1 MDDSRFIQGAQNSE
15 RAMTR
20 LGDAA
25 TTSAATVQQATNRQ
39 AASYTQLARDVERNE
54 QAMIT
59 ARNRAGTAREAA
71 ATAERRYQQIQQDSS
86 STAEQVATAERQAEQ
101 ARSNA
106 IRSIDR
112 AQAAIDTYTV
122 SQRQATTAAER
133 MAQSTQQADQ
143 EVRQLGNNSDEAA
156 RSVSRIGDAAG
167 SAVSGMARVGGA
179 ISSSAGHN
187 TAGSFLAGF
196 SDRLGDLAGKT
207 GPIAGSLLGVAVL
220 GLAAGAALAAAIQ
233 DGMQQEMDQ
242 DLFQAQTG
250 VTEGQAR
257 KFGLAAGESYADAF
271 GESVEGNLSTAKAAL
286 ASGLLDPAATQ
297 RDAEKMINSLDG
309 VATIIGDEIPA
320 VAKAAGQAIK
330 TGFAVDAQDAFDLIV
345 KGSQMGLNVSEDWL
359 DTINEYG
366 TQFRKLGLSG
376 ADGIGLMS
384 QALKAGARDTDLAA
398 DALKEFSIRAIDGS
412 KSSAEG
418 YAAIGE
424 NAEEMTAKIAKGG
437 EDAREGLGIVL
448 QGLRN
453 IEDPA
458 ERATAAVALFGTQSE
473 DLGEALYAMDL
484 STATAA
490 LNDYEGAAWR
500 AINVM
505 GDNAGTSVQG
515 AMNSISV
522 AADGLKAALAQAFG
536 PYIKDFADGISNN
549 RAGVIQFFIDVGN
562 AGFEMAKSIAGWA
575 ADALRSLGSIGEGAA
590 SMAAGVLRAIAPMA
604 GAMDFFNNP
613 LGLPGIESNEDKF
626 NDMADAAESAGGKV
640 KETMGGIAQ
649 SIDDNVIPGLD
660 KAQERFNQVA
670 GDMKLSAA
678 FNDES
683 AKVNKAIA
691 DIGVG
696 ADGASIKIEN
706 WTGSIDRNNQAQ
718 VQMENGLKGMSDQFV
733 NQIKT
738 GMEAGN
744 TVEALT
750 GQYNENRDALI
761 GQLMATGMSNQAAV
775 DYLNVLGLT
784 PEFVDTKIL
793 QSGMPEAKYELDVLK
808 GKIEA
813 TPDSKII
820 TTEALTDE
828 SMAHLESLGIKTREL
843 PDGEVEVYAETKEAT
858 RALEDWLMRNGHR
871 EVVVQMQLQR
881 IADVNST
888 APAWSAQ
895 RAQDYFGVT
904 QADGAVRE
912 FANGGIDKLPDQAVI
927 QKGQGKGLVNWAEAE
942 TGWEAY
948 IPGAESKRG
957 RSLAILRD
965 VARRFGFGLIKAEA
979 LKVFKGDPASLT
991 AESDPTGWRA
1001 LLGGDYSNRLR
1012 QFGIEEDNPLFS
1024 SALGVRNAIADGNYD
1039 GSLSK
1044 FGVEEDNPLIQALLD
1059 ANRGLGLMKMADGG
1073 VVESLEGI
1081 AARKFPA
1088 LLQNGHAFSSY
1099 RSDGS
1104 TSYHNSGQAADF
1116 SNGSGNTDEQL
1127 AMANYMADH
1136 YQKQLAEL
1144 IYIDPRFGRCIKD
1157 GEFVPDS
1164 FYAGAGDHTNHVHV
1178 AAKQPLGEPAGIA
1191 QAAEG
1196 PAAPDTRTEREKIA
1210 DQVIAEGK
1218 RRGISDKGIKA
1229 AVMTALAETDLQN
1242 LDHGMDGDNAGIM
1255 QQRDNGGWGTLE
1267 DRKDPTRAA
1276 GMFYDKLD
1284 DFDYNSMSEAEAA
1297 QKVQQSGTADGSNYA
1312 VKAAEADEII
1322 AASNARGNGQMTM
1335 GTTDS
1340 GVALATDGQRVFVTN
1355 WPGTSSSS
1363 YSAPESAPSSAPAG
1377 GTSNAAGKDPN
1388 LIWSG
1393 GFKVFENGGMN
1404 LPDQAGLYSDG
1415 ADLIRFAEK
1424 GTGGESYIPHAPS
1437 KRNRSVA
1444 ITRETARRFGYE
1456 LVPMADG
1463 GLSGFGGYVGEKPG
1477 LKVPTTANGRRAAAY
1492 NAAAFGVGAAFALAS
1507 GFDADGKFT
1516 GQFDTG
1522 ANSSS
1527 QLEKGFENATKEIQP
1542 VLEQILLA
1550 IKNREPIR
1558 AEVNVDRDSGMA
1570 NINILK
1576 GGI

>member
-1 MDDSRFIQGAQNSE
+1 MSLDVGELVARLTLDDSRFIQGTQRSEQQSRQSTQRISNGFQDITRAAARAGEAAQAVEINRQLDRQAQQAAQRIQELE
-15 RAMTR
+15 RNAQRADQSVDDIVMNDR
-20 LGDAA
+20 LLNEARDAA
-25 TTSAATVQQATNRQ
+25 RGIDEIRAGARQ
-39 AASYTQLARDVERNE
+39 AAGALNDIELGNRLRQDL
-54 QAMIT
+54 QA
-59 ARNRAGTAREAA
+59 AQGDLDDL
-71 ATAERRYQQIQQDSS
+71 Y
-86 STAEQVATAERQAEQ
+86 RQA
-101 ARSNA
+101 
-106 IRSIDR
+106 
-112 AQAAIDTYTV
+112 
-122 SQRQATTAAER
+122 
-133 MAQSTQQADQ
+133 
-143 EVRQLGNNSDEAA
+143 
-156 RSVSRIGDAAG
+156 GD
-167 SAVSGMARVGGA
+167 GGA
-179 ISSSAGHN
+179 GAGDQAGGNFLSGFTDTIGNLASS
-187 TAGSFLAGF
+187 
-196 SDRLGDLAGKT
+196 T
-207 GPIAGSLLGVAVL
+207 GPIAGSLLGVAVI
-220 GLAAGAALAAAIQ
+220 GLTAGAALAAAIQ
-233 DGMQQEMDQ
+233 EGMQQEQNQ

-250 VTEGQAR
+250 VTEAQAR

-418 YAAIGE
+418 YAAIGQ
-424 NAEEMTAKIAKGG
+424 NAEEMTSKIAKGG

-448 QGLRN
+448 EGLRN

-505 GDNAGTSVQG
+505 GGNASTSVEG
-515 AMNSISV
+515 AMRSIEL
-522 AADGLKAALAQAFG
+522 AGDGMKAALAQAFG
-536 PYIKDFADGISNN
+536 PYIKEFADTVSNN

-562 AGFEMAKSIAGWA
+562 GAFEGGKAVLGFVADGMRGLAEFAGAGADMSVSILRSIADMVGGLDKA
-575 ADALRSLGSIGEGAA
+575 GKLISLVIPGFD
-590 SMAAGVLRAIAPMA
+590 AGV
-604 GAMDFFNNP
+604 G
-613 LGLPGIESNEDKF
+613 GLSDKL
-626 NDMADAAESAGGKV
+626 NGMADAAEKTGD
-640 KETMGGIAQ
+640 GIKNGLNQGA
-649 SIDDNVIPGLD
+649 DFVDNTLVPSLD
-660 KAQERFNQVA
+660 KAQERFNEFA

-678 FNDES
+678 FNDQS

-706 WTGSIDRNNQAQ
+706 WTGAIDRNNQAQ
-718 VQMENGLKGMSDQFV
+718 VQMENGLKGMSDQFI
-733 NQIKT
+733 NQIRT
-738 GMEAGN
+738 GLEAGN

-750 GQYNENRDALI
+750 GQYHENRDALI
-761 GQLMATGMSNQAAV
+761 QQLRATGMSNQAAIE
-775 DYLNVLGLT
+775 YLDVLGLT
-784 PEFVDTKIL
+784 PNFVATEIR
-793 QSGMPEAKYELDVLK
+793 QPGMPEAKYELDVLK
-808 GKIEA
+808 DKVIDV
-813 TPDSKII
+813 PDSKTIK
-820 TTEALTDE
+820 TSALTQD
-828 SMAHLESLGIKTREL
+828 AIDSLKLLGLKVETL
-843 PDGEVEVYAETKEAT
+843 PDGTVNVTAETADAEA
-858 RALEDWLMRNGHR
+858 RMQEWLNR
-871 EVVVQMQLQR
+871 QR
-881 IADVNST
+881 ILRI
-888 APAWSAQ
+888 SAVVTE
-895 RAQDYFGVT
+895 RRVAAGVDPQFIGPT
-904 QADGAVRE
+904 LAEAQADGSVRTR
-912 FANGGIDKLPDQAVI
+912 ADGMIDTAHI
-927 QKGQGKGLVNWAEAE
+927 QQGSGQGIYTKSPLGPVQYAEGE
-942 TGWEAY
+942 TQWEAY
-948 IPGAESKRG
+948 IPGAPSKRK
-957 RSLAILRD
+957 RSEAILQD
-965 VARRFGFGLIKAEA
+965 VARRFGFGL
-979 LKVFKGDPASLT
+979 
-991 AESDPTGWRA
+991 
-1001 LLGGDYSNRLR
+1001 
-1012 QFGIEEDNPLFS
+1012 
-1024 SALGVRNAIADGNYD
+1024 VRPDAI
-1039 GSLSK
+1039 
-1044 FGVEEDNPLIQALLD
+1044 
-1059 ANRGLGLMKMADGG
+1059 KMADGG
-1073 VVESLEGI
+1073 VVESFTGI
-1081 AARKFPA
+1081 AS
-1088 LLQNGHAFSSY
+1088 QHAPGLTLTSSY
-1099 RSDGS
+1099 RD
-1104 TSYHNSGQAADF
+1104 TNDYHGQGKAVDY

-1127 AMANYMADH
+1127 AWANYLADN
-1136 YQKQLAEL
+1136 YQSQLAEL
-1144 IYIDPRFGRCIKD
+1144 IYSDPRFTRNIKD
-1157 GEFVPDS
+1157 GKIVDPS
-1164 FYAGAGDHTNHVHV
+1164 FYGAATMQQHENHVH
-1178 AAKQPLGEPAGIA
+1178 AASKEPLGAPSGAGKD
-1191 QAAEG
+1191 AA

-1229 AVMTALAETDLQN
+1229 AVMAALAETDLQN
-1242 LDHGMDGDNAGIM
+1242 LDYGMDGDNAGIM

-1284 DFDYNSMSEAEAA
+1284 DFDYNSMSEADAA

-1322 AASNARGNGQMTM
+1322 AASNARGNGQMAVA
-1335 GTTDS
+1335 TTDS
-1340 GVALATDGQRVFVTN
+1340 GAALATDGQRVFVTN
-1355 WPGTSSSS
+1355 WPGTSSS
-1363 YSAPESAPSSAPAG
+1363 YSAPESAPSSAPTG
-1377 GTSNAAGKDPN
+1377 GTSDAAGKDPN

-1463 GLSGFGGYVGEKPG
+1463 GLTGFGGYVGEKPG

-1522 ANSSS
+1522 SNSSS

-1542 VLEQILLA
+1542 VLEAILLA

>member
-1 MDDSRFIQGAQNSE
+1 MALDVGELVARLTLDDSRFIQGTQRSEQQSRQSTQRISNGFQDITRAAARAGEAAQAVEINRQLDRQAQQAAQRIQELE
-15 RAMTR
+15 RNAQRADQSVDDIDMNDR
-20 LGDAA
+20 LLNEARDAA
-25 TTSAATVQQATNRQ
+25 RGIDEIRAGARQ
-39 AASYTQLARDVERNE
+39 AAGALNDIELGNRLREDL
-54 QAMIT
+54 QA
-59 ARNRAGTAREAA
+59 AQGDLDDL
-71 ATAERRYQQIQQDSS
+71 Y
-86 STAEQVATAERQAEQ
+86 RQA
-101 ARSNA
+101 
-106 IRSIDR
+106 
-112 AQAAIDTYTV
+112 
-122 SQRQATTAAER
+122 
-133 MAQSTQQADQ
+133 
-143 EVRQLGNNSDEAA
+143 
-156 RSVSRIGDAAG
+156 GD
-167 SAVSGMARVGGA
+167 GGA
-179 ISSSAGHN
+179 GAGDQAGGNFLSGFTDTIGNLASS
-187 TAGSFLAGF
+187 
-196 SDRLGDLAGKT
+196 T
-207 GPIAGSLLGVAVL
+207 GPIAGSLLGVAVI
-220 GLAAGAALAAAIQ
+220 GLTAGAALAAAIQ
-233 DGMQQEMDQ
+233 QGMQQEQNQ

-250 VTEGQAR
+250 VTEAQAR

-309 VATIIGDEIPA
+309 VATIMGEDIPN
-320 VAKAAGQAIK
+320 VARAAGQAIK

-384 QALKAGARDTDLAA
+384 QALKAGARDTDIAA

-418 YAAIGE
+418 YAAIGQ

-448 QGLRN
+448 EGLRN

-522 AADGLKAALAQAFG
+522 ASDGMKAALAQAFG
-536 PYIKDFADGISNN
+536 PYIKDFADNISNN

-562 AGFEMAKSIAGWA
+562 GAFEGAKAVLGFVADGMRGLAEFAGAGADMSVSI
-575 ADALRSLGSIGEGAA
+575 LRSLADMVGGLDTLSTVISLVIPGFD
-590 SMAAGVLRAIAPMA
+590 AGV
-604 GAMDFFNNP
+604 G
-613 LGLPGIESNEDKF
+613 GLSDKL
-626 NDMADAAESAGGKV
+626 NGMADAAEKTG
-640 KETMGGIAQ
+640 EGIKNGLNQGADFVDNTLVPAVDQAQ
-649 SIDDNVIPGLD
+649 N
-660 KAQERFNQVA
+660 RFNEFA

-696 ADGASIKIEN
+696 ADGAAIKIEN
-706 WTGSIDRNNQAQ
+706 WTGSIDRNNEAQ
-718 VQMENGLKGMSDQFV
+718 VKMDDGLRGMSEKLQT
-733 NQIKT
+733 QIKT

-750 GQYNENRDALI
+750 GQYNENYDALL
-761 GQLMATGMSNQAAV
+761 GQVMATGLSNEAAV
-775 DYLNVLGLT
+775 AYLATLGLT
-784 PEFVDTKIL
+784 PKFVDTTIR
-793 QSGMPEAKYELDVLK
+793 QPGMPEAKYELDVLK
-808 GKIEA
+808 DKVIGV
-813 TPDSKII
+813 PDSK
-820 TTEALTDE
+820 TVHTQALTQD
-828 SMAHLESLGIKTREL
+828 AQDNLKALGFTVENL
-843 PDGEVEVYAETKEAT
+843 PDGTVKV
-858 RALEDWLMRNGHR
+858 
-871 EVVVQMQLQR
+871 
-881 IADVNST
+881 T
-888 APAWSAQ
+888 APTDETEAALRAWINQPRNLVVLVDTQRTAQAQ
-895 RAQDYFGVT
+895 RDFNASGQQGPVGPVLR
-904 QADGAVRE
+904 QADGSVRTR
-912 FANGGIDKLPDQAVI
+912 ADGMIDTAHI
-927 QKGQGKGLVNWAEAE
+927 QQGSGQGIYTKSPLGPVQYAEGE
-942 TGWEAY
+942 TQWEAY
-948 IPGAESKRG
+948 IPGAPSKRK
-957 RSLAILRD
+957 RSEAILQD
-965 VARRFGFGLIKAEA
+965 VARRFGFGL
-979 LKVFKGDPASLT
+979 
-991 AESDPTGWRA
+991 
-1001 LLGGDYSNRLR
+1001 
-1012 QFGIEEDNPLFS
+1012 
-1024 SALGVRNAIADGNYD
+1024 VRPDAI
-1039 GSLSK
+1039 
-1044 FGVEEDNPLIQALLD
+1044 
-1059 ANRGLGLMKMADGG
+1059 KMADGG
-1073 VVESLEGI
+1073 VVESFTGI
-1081 AARKFPA
+1081 ASQHAPG
-1088 LLQNGHAFSSY
+1088 LQLTSSY
-1099 RSDGS
+1099 RD
-1104 TSYHNSGQAADF
+1104 TNDYHGQGKAVDY

-1127 AMANYMADH
+1127 AWANYLADN
-1136 YQKQLAEL
+1136 YQSQLAEL
-1144 IYIDPRFGRCIKD
+1144 IYSDPRFTRNIKD
-1157 GEFVPDS
+1157 GKIVDPS
-1164 FYAGAGDHTNHVHV
+1164 FYGAATMAQHENHVH
-1178 AAKQPLGEPAGIA
+1178 AASKEPLGAPSGAGKD
-1191 QAAEG
+1191 AA

-1242 LDHGMDGDNAGIM
+1242 LDYGMDGDNAGIM

-1322 AASNARGNGQMTM
+1322 AASNARGNGSQMTV

-1340 GVALATDGQRVFVTN
+1340 GAALATDGQRVFVTN

-1363 YSAPESAPSSAPAG
+1363 YSAPEAAPSSAPAG
-1377 GTSNAAGKDPN
+1377 GTSDAAGKDPN

-1463 GLSGFGGYVGEKPG
+1463 GLTGFGGYVGEKPG

>member
-1 MDDSRFIQGAQNSE
+1 MALDVGELVARLTLDDSRFIQGTQRSEQQSRQSTQRISNGFQDITRAAARAGEAAQAVEINRQLDRQAQQAAQRIQELE
-15 RAMTR
+15 RNAQRADQSVDDIVMNDR
-20 LGDAA
+20 LLNEARDAA
-25 TTSAATVQQATNRQ
+25 RGIDEIRAGARQ
-39 AASYTQLARDVERNE
+39 AAGALNDIELGNRLREDL
-54 QAMIT
+54 QA
-59 ARNRAGTAREAA
+59 AQGDLDDL
-71 ATAERRYQQIQQDSS
+71 Y
-86 STAEQVATAERQAEQ
+86 RQA
-101 ARSNA
+101 
-106 IRSIDR
+106 
-112 AQAAIDTYTV
+112 
-122 SQRQATTAAER
+122 
-133 MAQSTQQADQ
+133 
-143 EVRQLGNNSDEAA
+143 
-156 RSVSRIGDAAG
+156 GD
-167 SAVSGMARVGGA
+167 GGA
-179 ISSSAGHN
+179 GAGAGDQAGGNFLSGFTDTIGNLASS
-187 TAGSFLAGF
+187 
-196 SDRLGDLAGKT
+196 T
-207 GPIAGSLLGVAVL
+207 GPIAGSLLGVAVI
-220 GLAAGAALAAAIQ
+220 GLTAGAALAAAIQ
-233 DGMQQEMDQ
+233 EGMQQEQNQ

-250 VTEGQAR
+250 VTEAQAR

-271 GESVEGNLSTAKAAL
+271 GESVEGNLATAKAAL

-384 QALKAGARDTDLAA
+384 QALKGGARDTDLAA
-398 DALKEFSIRAIDGS
+398 DALKEFSIRAVDGS
-412 KSSAEG
+412 ESSA
-418 YAAIGE
+418 AAFEALGM
-424 NAEEMTAKIAKGG
+424 NAEEMTAKISLGG
-437 EDAREGLGIVL
+437 DDAREGLASVFREIQKL
-448 QGLRN
+448 EPGL
-453 IEDPA
+453 
-458 ERATAAVALFGTQSE
+458 ERTTALTGLFGTQSE
-473 DLGEALYAMDL
+473 DLGDALLNMNLD
-484 STATAA
+484 TATAA

-522 AADGLKAALAQAFG
+522 ASDGMKAALAQAFG
-536 PYIKDFADGISNN
+536 PYIKDFADNISNN

-562 AGFEMAKSIAGWA
+562 GAFEGAKAVLGFVADGMRGLAEFAGAGADMSVSI
-575 ADALRSLGSIGEGAA
+575 LRSLADMVGGLDTLSTVISLVIPGFD
-590 SMAAGVLRAIAPMA
+590 AGV
-604 GAMDFFNNP
+604 G
-613 LGLPGIESNEDKF
+613 GLSDKL
-626 NDMADAAESAGGKV
+626 NGMADAAEKTG
-640 KETMGGIAQ
+640 EGIKNGLNQGADFVDNTLVPAVDQAQ
-649 SIDDNVIPGLD
+649 N
-660 KAQERFNQVA
+660 RFNEFA

-696 ADGASIKIEN
+696 ADGAAIKIEN
-706 WTGSIDRNNQAQ
+706 WTGSIDRNNEAQ
-718 VQMENGLKGMSDQFV
+718 VKMDDGLRGMADALS
-733 NQIKT
+733 NQIRT

-750 GQYNENRDALI
+750 GQYNENYDALL
-761 GQLMATGMSNQAAV
+761 GQVMATGMSNQAAV
-775 DYLNVLGLT
+775 DYLATLGLT
-784 PEFVDTKIL
+784 PEFVDTTIR
-793 QSGMPEAKYELDVLK
+793 QPGMPEAKYELDVLK

-895 RAQDYFGVT
+895 RAQDYFGAT
-904 QADGAVRE
+904 QADGSVRSR
-912 FANGGIDKLPDQAVI
+912 ADGMIDTAHI
-927 QKGQGKGLVNWAEAE
+927 QQGSGQGIYTKSPLGPVQYAEGE
-942 TGWEAY
+942 TQWEAY
-948 IPGAESKRG
+948 IPGAPSKRK
-957 RSLAILRD
+957 RSEAILQD
-965 VARRFGFGLIKAEA
+965 VARRFGFGL
-979 LKVFKGDPASLT
+979 
-991 AESDPTGWRA
+991 
-1001 LLGGDYSNRLR
+1001 
-1012 QFGIEEDNPLFS
+1012 
-1024 SALGVRNAIADGNYD
+1024 VRPDAI
-1039 GSLSK
+1039 
-1044 FGVEEDNPLIQALLD
+1044 
-1059 ANRGLGLMKMADGG
+1059 KMADGG
-1073 VVESLEGI
+1073 VVESFTGI
-1081 AARKFPA
+1081 ASQHAPG
-1088 LLQNGHAFSSY
+1088 LQLTSSY
-1099 RSDGS
+1099 RD
-1104 TSYHNSGQAADF
+1104 TNDYHGQGKAVDY

-1127 AMANYMADH
+1127 AWANYLADN
-1136 YQKQLAEL
+1136 YQSQLAEL
-1144 IYIDPRFGRCIKD
+1144 IYSDPRFTRNIKD
-1157 GEFVPDS
+1157 GRIVDPS
-1164 FYAGAGDHTNHVHV
+1164 FYGAATMQQHENHVH
-1178 AAKQPLGEPAGIA
+1178 AASKEPLGAPSGAGKD
-1191 QAAEG
+1191 AA

-1229 AVMTALAETDLQN
+1229 AVMATLAETDLQN
-1242 LDHGMDGDNAGIM
+1242 LDGGMDGDNDGIL
-1255 QQRDNGGWGTLE
+1255 QQRDNGGWGTRE

-1284 DFDYNSMSEAEAA
+1284 DFDYNSMTEAEAA

-1322 AASNARGNGQMTM
+1322 AASNARGNGSQMTV

-1340 GVALATDGQRVFVTN
+1340 GAALATDGQRVFVTN

-1377 GTSNAAGKDPN
+1377 GTSDAAGKDPN

-1463 GLSGFGGYVGEKPG
+1463 GLTGFGGYVGEKPG

-1527 QLEKGFENATKEIQP
+1527 QLEKGFGQFTDEIAP
-1542 VLEQILLA
+1542 LLEGILEA
-1550 IKNREPIR
+1550 VKNKEPIT
-1558 AEVNVDRDSGMA
+1558 ATVNVDQGTGMA
-1570 NINILK
+1570 NIAIMK

>member
-1 MDDSRFIQGAQNSE
+1 MDDSRFIQGTQRSEQQSRQSAQRISNGFQDITRAAARAGEAAQAVEINRQLDRQAQQAAQRIQELE
-15 RAMTR
+15 RNAQRADQSVDDIVMNDR
-20 LGDAA
+20 LLNEARDAA
-25 TTSAATVQQATNRQ
+25 RGIDEIRAGARQ
-39 AASYTQLARDVERNE
+39 AAGALNDIELGNRLREDL
-54 QAMIT
+54 QA
-59 ARNRAGTAREAA
+59 AQGDLDDL
-71 ATAERRYQQIQQDSS
+71 Y
-86 STAEQVATAERQAEQ
+86 RQA
-101 ARSNA
+101 
-106 IRSIDR
+106 
-112 AQAAIDTYTV
+112 
-122 SQRQATTAAER
+122 
-133 MAQSTQQADQ
+133 
-143 EVRQLGNNSDEAA
+143 
-156 RSVSRIGDAAG
+156 GD
-167 SAVSGMARVGGA
+167 GGA
-179 ISSSAGHN
+179 GAGDQAGGNFLSGFTDTIGNLASS
-187 TAGSFLAGF
+187 
-196 SDRLGDLAGKT
+196 T
-207 GPIAGSLLGVAVL
+207 GPIAGSLLGVAVI
-220 GLAAGAALAAAIQ
+220 GLTAGAALAAAIQ
-233 DGMQQEMDQ
+233 EGMQQEQNQ

-250 VTEGQAR
+250 VTEAQAR

-384 QALKAGARDTDLAA
+384 QALKGGARDTDLAA

-418 YAAIGE
+418 YAAIGQ

-448 QGLRN
+448 EGLRN

-484 STATAA
+484 STATKS

-522 AADGLKAALAQAFG
+522 ASDGMKAALAQAFG
-536 PYIKDFADGISNN
+536 PYIKDFADNISNN

-562 AGFEMAKSIAGWA
+562 GAFEGAKAVLGFVADGMRGLAEFAGAGADMSVSI
-575 ADALRSLGSIGEGAA
+575 LRSLADMVGGLDTLSSVISLVIPGFD
-590 SMAAGVLRAIAPMA
+590 AGV
-604 GAMDFFNNP
+604 G
-613 LGLPGIESNEDKF
+613 GLSDKL
-626 NDMADAAESAGGKV
+626 NGMADAAESAG
-640 KETMGGIAQ
+640 EGIQTNLQGAA
-649 SIDDNVIPGLD
+649 DFVEGPLLD
-660 KAQERFNQVA
+660 AVNKGQERFNEFA

-683 AKVNKAIA
+683 AKVVKAINDVGIAADGSKMDLDGWIGVFDNKAA
-691 DIGVG
+691 PEGFD
-696 ADGASIKIEN
+696 ASIRKVSE
-706 WTGSIDRNNQAQ
+706 
-718 VQMENGLKGMSDQFV
+718 GLRE
-733 NQIKT
+733 QIKT

-744 TVEALT
+744 TVEALS
-750 GQYNENRDALI
+750 GQYTENRDALI
-761 GQLMATGMSNQAAV
+761 DQMVALGMTKEAADEYV
-775 DYLNVLGLT
+775 TSLGLT
-784 PEFVDTKIL
+784 PGFVDTQIN
-793 QSGMPEAKYELDVLK
+793 QPGMPEAKYELDVLK
-808 GKIEA
+808 DKIMDV
-813 TPDSKII
+813 PDSK
-820 TTEALTDE
+820 TVHTFALTQD
-828 SMAHLESLGIKTREL
+828 SMDQLKALGLKVETLPDGTVKVMSDTQEATREL
-843 PDGEVEVYAETKEAT
+843 EA
-858 RALEDWLMRNGHR
+858 WLLRNGHR
-871 EVVVQMQLQR
+871 EVVIRAQMQR

-895 RAQDYFGVT
+895 RAQDYFGAT
-904 QADGAVRE
+904 QADGSVR
-912 FANGGIDKLPDQAVI
+912 ARADGMIDTAHI
-927 QKGQGKGLVNWAEAE
+927 QQGSGQGIYTKSPLGPVQYAEGE
-942 TGWEAY
+942 TQWEAY
-948 IPGAESKRG
+948 IPGAPSKRK
-957 RSLAILRD
+957 RSEAILQD
-965 VARRFGFGLIKAEA
+965 VARRFGFGLIKP
-979 LKVFKGDPASLT
+979 D
-991 AESDPTGWRA
+991 
-1001 LLGGDYSNRLR
+1001 
-1012 QFGIEEDNPLFS
+1012 
-1024 SALGVRNAIADGNYD
+1024 AI
-1039 GSLSK
+1039 
-1044 FGVEEDNPLIQALLD
+1044 
-1059 ANRGLGLMKMADGG
+1059 KMADGG
-1073 VVESLEGI
+1073 VVESFTGI
-1081 AARKFPA
+1081 ASQHAPG
-1088 LLQNGHAFSSY
+1088 LQLTSSY
-1099 RSDGS
+1099 RD
-1104 TSYHNSGQAADF
+1104 TNDYHGQGKAVDY

-1127 AMANYMADH
+1127 AWANYLADN
-1136 YQKQLAEL
+1136 YQSQLAEL
-1144 IYIDPRFGRCIKD
+1144 IYSDPRFTRNIKD
-1157 GEFVPDS
+1157 GKIVDPS
-1164 FYAGAGDHTNHVHV
+1164 FYGAATMQQHENHVH
-1178 AAKQPLGEPAGIA
+1178 AASKEPLGAPSGAGKD
-1191 QAAEG
+1191 AA

-1229 AVMTALAETDLQN
+1229 AVMATLAETDLQN
-1242 LDHGMDGDNAGIM
+1242 LDGGMDGDNDGIL
-1255 QQRDNGGWGTLE
+1255 QQRDNGGWGTRE

-1276 GMFYDKLD
+1276 GMFYDRLD
-1284 DFDYNSMSEAEAA
+1284 DFDYNSMTEAEAA

-1322 AASNARGNGQMTM
+1322 AASNARGNGSQMTV

-1340 GVALATDGQRVFVTN
+1340 GAALATDGQRVFVTN

-1377 GTSNAAGKDPN
+1377 GTSDAAGKDPN

-1415 ADLIRFAEK
+1415 ADLVRFAEK

-1463 GLSGFGGYVGEKPG
+1463 GLTGFGGYVGEKPG

-1522 ANSSS
+1522 SNSSS

>member
-1 MDDSRFIQGAQNSE
+1 MSLDVGELVARLTLDDSRFIQGTQRSEQQSRQSTQRISNGFQDITRAAARAGEAAQAVEINRQLDRQAQQAAQRIQELE
-15 RAMTR
+15 RNAQRADQSVDDIVINDR
-20 LGDAA
+20 LLNEARDAA
-25 TTSAATVQQATNRQ
+25 RGIDEIRAGARQ
-39 AASYTQLARDVERNE
+39 AAGALNDIELGNRLRQDL
-54 QAMIT
+54 QA
-59 ARNRAGTAREAA
+59 AQGDLDDL
-71 ATAERRYQQIQQDSS
+71 Y
-86 STAEQVATAERQAEQ
+86 RQA
-101 ARSNA
+101 
-106 IRSIDR
+106 
-112 AQAAIDTYTV
+112 
-122 SQRQATTAAER
+122 
-133 MAQSTQQADQ
+133 
-143 EVRQLGNNSDEAA
+143 
-156 RSVSRIGDAAG
+156 GD
-167 SAVSGMARVGGA
+167 GGA
-179 ISSSAGHN
+179 GAGDQAGGNFLSGFTDTIGNLASS
-187 TAGSFLAGF
+187 
-196 SDRLGDLAGKT
+196 T
-207 GPIAGSLLGVAVL
+207 GPIAGSLLGVAVI
-220 GLAAGAALAAAIQ
+220 GLTAGAALAAAIQ
-233 DGMQQEMDQ
+233 EGMQQEQNQ

-250 VTEGQAR
+250 VTEAQAR

-418 YAAIGE
+418 YAAIGQ

-448 QGLRN
+448 EGLRN

-522 AADGLKAALAQAFG
+522 ASDGMKAALAQAFG
-536 PYIKDFADGISNN
+536 PYIKDFADNISNN

-562 AGFEMAKSIAGWA
+562 GAFEGAKAVLGFVADGMRGLAEFAGAGADMSVSI
-575 ADALRSLGSIGEGAA
+575 LRSLADMVGGLDTLSTVISLVIPGFD
-590 SMAAGVLRAIAPMA
+590 AGV
-604 GAMDFFNNP
+604 G
-613 LGLPGIESNEDKF
+613 GLSDKL
-626 NDMADAAESAGGKV
+626 NGMADAAEKTG
-640 KETMGGIAQ
+640 EGIKNGLNQGADFVDNTLVPAVDQAQ
-649 SIDDNVIPGLD
+649 N
-660 KAQERFNQVA
+660 RFNEFA

-696 ADGASIKIEN
+696 ADGAAIKIEN
-706 WTGSIDRNNQAQ
+706 WTGSIDRNNEAQ
-718 VQMENGLKGMSDQFV
+718 VQMENGLKGMAEKLQT
-733 NQIKT
+733 QIKT

-750 GQYNENRDALI
+750 GQYNENYDALL
-761 GQLMATGMSNQAAV
+761 GQVMATGMSNQAAV
-775 DYLNVLGLT
+775 AYLATLGLT
-784 PEFVDTKIL
+784 PEFVDTTIR
-793 QSGMPEAKYELDVLK
+793 QPGMPEAKYELDVLRDK
-808 GKIEA
+808 VIGV
-813 TPDSKII
+813 PDSK
-820 TTEALTDE
+820 TVHTEALTKEAEDNLT
-828 SMAHLESLGIKTREL
+828 HLGFTVEHL
-843 PDGEVEVYAETKEAT
+843 PDGTVKV
-858 RALEDWLMRNGHR
+858 
-871 EVVVQMQLQR
+871 
-881 IADVNST
+881 T
-888 APAWSAQ
+888 APTDETEAALRAWINQPRNLVVLVDTQRTAQAQ
-895 RAQDYFGVT
+895 RDFNASGQQGPVAPVLR
-904 QADGAVRE
+904 QADGSVRTR
-912 FANGGIDKLPDQAVI
+912 ADGMIDTAHI
-927 QKGQGKGLVNWAEAE
+927 QQGSGQGIYTRSPLGPVQYAEGE
-942 TGWEAY
+942 TQWEAY
-948 IPGAESKRG
+948 IPGAPSKRK
-957 RSLAILRD
+957 RSEAILQD
-965 VARRFGFGLIKAEA
+965 VARRFGFGLIKP
-979 LKVFKGDPASLT
+979 D
-991 AESDPTGWRA
+991 
-1001 LLGGDYSNRLR
+1001 
-1012 QFGIEEDNPLFS
+1012 
-1024 SALGVRNAIADGNYD
+1024 AI
-1039 GSLSK
+1039 
-1044 FGVEEDNPLIQALLD
+1044 
-1059 ANRGLGLMKMADGG
+1059 KMANGG
-1073 VVESLEGI
+1073 VVESFTGI
-1081 AARKFPA
+1081 AS
-1088 LLQNGHAFSSY
+1088 QHAPGLTLTSSY
-1099 RSDGS
+1099 RD
-1104 TSYHNSGQAADF
+1104 TNDYHGQGKAVDY

-1127 AMANYMADH
+1127 AWANYLADN
-1136 YQKQLAEL
+1136 YQSQLAEL
-1144 IYIDPRFGRCIKD
+1144 IYSDPRFTRNIKD
-1157 GEFVPDS
+1157 GKIVDPS
-1164 FYAGAGDHTNHVHV
+1164 FYGAATMQQHENHVH
-1178 AAKQPLGEPAGIA
+1178 AASKEPLGAPTGAGKD
-1191 QAAEG
+1191 AA

-1322 AASNARGNGQMTM
+1322 AASNARGNGQMAVA
-1335 GTTDS
+1335 TTDS
-1340 GVALATDGQRVFVTN
+1340 GAALATDGQRVFVTN
-1355 WPGTSSSS
+1355 WPGSSSSSS
-1363 YSAPESAPSSAPAG
+1363 YSAPESAPSTAPAG
-1377 GTSNAAGKDPN
+1377 GTSDAAGKDPN

-1463 GLSGFGGYVGEKPG
+1463 GLTGFGGYVGEKPG

-1516 GQFDTG
+1516 GQFDTSS
-1522 ANSSS
+1522 NSSS
-1527 QLEKGFENATKEIQP
+1527 QLEKGFGQFTDEIAP
-1542 VLEQILLA
+1542 LLEGILEA
-1550 IKNREPIR
+1550 VKNKEPIT
-1558 AEVNVDRDSGMA
+1558 ATVNVDQGTGMA
-1570 NINILK
+1570 NIAIMK
-1576 GGI
+1576 GRV

>member
-1 MDDSRFIQGAQNSE
+1 LLDVGELVARLTLDDSRFIQGTQRSEQQSRQSTQRISNGFQDITRAAARAGEAAQAVEINRQLDRQAQQAAQRIQELE
-15 RAMTR
+15 RNAQRADQSVDDIVMNDR
-20 LGDAA
+20 LLNEARDAA
-25 TTSAATVQQATNRQ
+25 RGIDEIRAGARQ
-39 AASYTQLARDVERNE
+39 AAGALNDIELGNRLREDL
-54 QAMIT
+54 QA
-59 ARNRAGTAREAA
+59 AQGDLDDL
-71 ATAERRYQQIQQDSS
+71 Y
-86 STAEQVATAERQAEQ
+86 RQA
-101 ARSNA
+101 
-106 IRSIDR
+106 
-112 AQAAIDTYTV
+112 
-122 SQRQATTAAER
+122 
-133 MAQSTQQADQ
+133 
-143 EVRQLGNNSDEAA
+143 
-156 RSVSRIGDAAG
+156 GD
-167 SAVSGMARVGGA
+167 GGA
-179 ISSSAGHN
+179 GAGDQAGGNFLSGFTDTIGNLASS
-187 TAGSFLAGF
+187 
-196 SDRLGDLAGKT
+196 T
-207 GPIAGSLLGVAVL
+207 GPIAGSLLGVAVI
-220 GLAAGAALAAAIQ
+220 GLTAGAALAAAIKE
-233 DGMQQEMDQ
+233 GMEQEKTQ
-242 DLFQAQTG
+242 DLFQARTG

-271 GESVEGNLSTAKAAL
+271 GESVEGNLDTAKFAL
-286 ASGLLDPAATQ
+286 RNGLLDPAATQ

-309 VATIIGDEIPA
+309 VSMIMEEEIPA
-320 VAKAAGQAIK
+320 VARAAGQALK
-330 TGFAVDAQDAFDLIV
+330 TGFAVDAQDAFDLFT
-345 KGSQMGLNVSEDWL
+345 KATQLGLNNSEDFL
-359 DTINEYG
+359 DTVVEYG
-366 TQFRKLGLSG
+366 TQFRKLGLTG
-376 ADGIGLMS
+376 ADSIGLMS
-384 QALKAGARDTDLAA
+384 QAVKAGARDTDTAA

-412 KSSAEG
+412 ELSAKAFADLAYEQDGVALSQQDLISNNAKMAEG
-418 YAAIGE
+418 FGTLGF
-424 NAEEMTAKIAKGG
+424 NAEEMGKKIAGGG
-437 EDAREGLGIVL
+437 EGAREALGQVL
-448 QGLRN
+448 DKLRGVGD
-453 IEDPA
+453 EQ
-458 ERATAAVALFGTQSE
+458 ERAAIATALFGTKAE
-473 DLGEALYAMDL
+473 DLGEALFAMDL
-484 STATAA
+484 DTAIQSM
-490 LNDYEGAAWR
+490 NDYEGAAWR

-505 GDNAGTSVQG
+505 GGNASTSVEG
-515 AMNSISV
+515 AMRSIEL
-522 AADGLKAALAQAFG
+522 AGDGMKAALAQAFG
-536 PYIKDFADGISNN
+536 PYIKEFADNISNN

-562 AGFEMAKSIAGWA
+562 GAFEGAKAVLGFVADGMRGLAEFAGAGADMSVSI
-575 ADALRSLGSIGEGAA
+575 LRSLADMVGGLDKLSFVIGLVIPGFD
-590 SMAAGVLRAIAPMA
+590 AGV
-604 GAMDFFNNP
+604 G
-613 LGLPGIESNEDKF
+613 GLSDKL
-626 NDMADAAESAGGKV
+626 NGMADAAEKTG
-640 KETMGGIAQ
+640 EGIKNGLNQGADFVDNTLVPAVDQAQ
-649 SIDDNVIPGLD
+649 N
-660 KAQERFNQVA
+660 RFNEFA

-696 ADGASIKIEN
+696 ADGAAIKIEN
-706 WTGSIDRNNQAQ
+706 WTGSIDRNNEAQ
-718 VQMENGLKGMSDQFV
+718 VKMDDGLRGMADALS
-733 NQIKT
+733 NQIRT

-750 GQYNENRDALI
+750 GQYNENYDALL
-761 GQLMATGMSNQAAV
+761 GQVMATGMSNQAAV
-775 DYLNVLGLT
+775 DYLATLGLT
-784 PEFVDTKIL
+784 PEFARTTIE
-793 QSGMPEAKYELDVLK
+793 QPGMPEAKYELDVLK

-904 QADGAVRE
+904 QADGSVRSR
-912 FANGGIDKLPDQAVI
+912 ADGMIDTAHI
-927 QKGQGKGLVNWAEAE
+927 QQGSGQGIYTKSPLGPVQYAEGE
-942 TGWEAY
+942 TQWEAY
-948 IPGAESKRG
+948 IPGAPSKRK
-957 RSLAILRD
+957 RSEAILQD
-965 VARRFGFGLIKAEA
+965 VARRFGFGL
-979 LKVFKGDPASLT
+979 
-991 AESDPTGWRA
+991 
-1001 LLGGDYSNRLR
+1001 
-1012 QFGIEEDNPLFS
+1012 
-1024 SALGVRNAIADGNYD
+1024 VRPDAI
-1039 GSLSK
+1039 
-1044 FGVEEDNPLIQALLD
+1044 
-1059 ANRGLGLMKMADGG
+1059 KMADGG
-1073 VVESLEGI
+1073 VVESFTGI
-1081 AARKFPA
+1081 ASQHAPG
-1088 LLQNGHAFSSY
+1088 LQLTSSY
-1099 RSDGS
+1099 RD
-1104 TSYHNSGQAADF
+1104 TNDYHGQGKAVDY

-1127 AMANYMADH
+1127 AWANYLADN
-1136 YQKQLAEL
+1136 YQSQLAEL
-1144 IYIDPRFGRCIKD
+1144 IYSDPRFTRNIKD
-1157 GEFVPDS
+1157 GKIVDPS
-1164 FYAGAGDHTNHVHV
+1164 FYGAATMQQHENHVH
-1178 AAKQPLGEPAGIA
+1178 AASKEPLGAPSGAGKD
-1191 QAAEG
+1191 AA

-1322 AASNARGNGQMTM
+1322 AASNARGNGQMTV

-1340 GVALATDGQRVFVTN
+1340 GDALATDGQRVFVTN

-1377 GTSNAAGKDPN
+1377 GTSDAAGKDPN

-1437 KRNRSVA
+1437 KRTRSVA

-1463 GLSGFGGYVGEKPG
+1463 GLTGFGGYVGEKPG

-1522 ANSSS
+1522 SNSSS

>member
-1 MDDSRFIQGAQNSE
+1 MSLDVGELVARLTLDDSRFIQGTQRSEQQSRQSTQRISNGFQDITRAAARAGEAAQAVEINRQLDRQAQQAAQRIQELE
-15 RAMTR
+15 RNAQRADQSVDDIVMNDR
-20 LGDAA
+20 LLNEARDAA
-25 TTSAATVQQATNRQ
+25 RGIDEIRAGARQ
-39 AASYTQLARDVERNE
+39 AAGALNDIELGNRLREDL
-54 QAMIT
+54 QA
-59 ARNRAGTAREAA
+59 AQGDLDDL
-71 ATAERRYQQIQQDSS
+71 Y
-86 STAEQVATAERQAEQ
+86 RQA
-101 ARSNA
+101 
-106 IRSIDR
+106 
-112 AQAAIDTYTV
+112 
-122 SQRQATTAAER
+122 
-133 MAQSTQQADQ
+133 
-143 EVRQLGNNSDEAA
+143 
-156 RSVSRIGDAAG
+156 GD
-167 SAVSGMARVGGA
+167 GGA
-179 ISSSAGHN
+179 GAGDQAGGNFLSGFTDTIGNLASS
-187 TAGSFLAGF
+187 
-196 SDRLGDLAGKT
+196 T
-207 GPIAGSLLGVAVL
+207 GPIAGSLLGVAVI
-220 GLAAGAALAAAIQ
+220 GLTAGAALAAAIQ
-233 DGMQQEMDQ
+233 EGMQQEQNQ

-250 VTEGQAR
+250 VTEAQAR

-384 QALKAGARDTDLAA
+384 QALKGGARDTDLAA

-418 YAAIGE
+418 YAAIGQ
-424 NAEEMTAKIAKGG
+424 NAQEMTAKIAKGG

-448 QGLRN
+448 QGLRD

-458 ERATAAVALFGTQSE
+458 ERAAAATALFGTQSE

-500 AINVM
+500 AIDVM
-505 GDNAGTSVQG
+505 GGNAATSVEG
-515 AMNSISV
+515 AMRSIETVST
-522 AADGLKAALAQAFG
+522 GMKGALAQAFG
-536 PYIKDFADGISNN
+536 PYIKEFADNISNN

-562 AGFEMAKSIAGWA
+562 GAFEGAKAVLGFVADGMRGLAEFAGAGADMSVSI
-575 ADALRSLGSIGEGAA
+575 LRSLADMVGGLDKLSFVIGLVIPGFD
-590 SMAAGVLRAIAPMA
+590 AGV
-604 GAMDFFNNP
+604 G
-613 LGLPGIESNEDKF
+613 GLSDKL
-626 NDMADAAESAGGKV
+626 NGMADAAEKTG
-640 KETMGGIAQ
+640 EGIKNGLNQGADFVDNTLVPAVDAAQ
-649 SIDDNVIPGLD
+649 N
-660 KAQERFNQVA
+660 RFNEFA

-696 ADGASIKIEN
+696 ADGAAIKIEN
-706 WTGSIDRNNQAQ
+706 WTGSIDRNNEAQ

-895 RAQDYFGVT
+895 RAQDYFGAT
-904 QADGAVRE
+904 QADGSVRSR
-912 FANGGIDKLPDQAVI
+912 ADGMIDTAHI
-927 QKGQGKGLVNWAEAE
+927 QQGSGQGIYTKSPLGPVQYAEGE
-942 TGWEAY
+942 TQWEAY
-948 IPGAESKRG
+948 IPGAPSKRK
-957 RSLAILRD
+957 RSEAILQD
-965 VARRFGFGLIKAEA
+965 VARRFGFGLIKP
-979 LKVFKGDPASLT
+979 D
-991 AESDPTGWRA
+991 
-1001 LLGGDYSNRLR
+1001 
-1012 QFGIEEDNPLFS
+1012 
-1024 SALGVRNAIADGNYD
+1024 AI
-1039 GSLSK
+1039 
-1044 FGVEEDNPLIQALLD
+1044 
-1059 ANRGLGLMKMADGG
+1059 KMADGG
-1073 VVESLEGI
+1073 VVESFTGI
-1081 AARKFPA
+1081 ASQHAPG
-1088 LLQNGHAFSSY
+1088 LQLTSSY
-1099 RSDGS
+1099 RD
-1104 TSYHNSGQAADF
+1104 TNDYHGQGKAVDY

-1127 AMANYMADH
+1127 AWANYLADN
-1136 YQKQLAEL
+1136 YQSQLAEL
-1144 IYIDPRFGRCIKD
+1144 IYSDPRFTRNIKD
-1157 GEFVPDS
+1157 GKIVDPS
-1164 FYAGAGDHTNHVHV
+1164 FYGAATMQQHENHVH
-1178 AAKQPLGEPAGIA
+1178 AASKEPLGAPSGAGKD
-1191 QAAEG
+1191 AA

-1322 AASNARGNGQMTM
+1322 AASNARGNGQMTV

-1340 GVALATDGQRVFVTN
+1340 GAALATDGQRVFVTN
-1355 WPGTSSSS
+1355 WPGSSSSS

-1377 GTSNAAGKDPN
+1377 GTSDAAGKDPN

-1463 GLSGFGGYVGEKPG
+1463 GLTGFGGYVGEKPG

-1527 QLEKGFENATKEIQP
+1527 QLEKGFGQFTDEIAP
-1542 VLEQILLA
+1542 LLEGILEA
-1550 IKNREPIR
+1550 VKNKEPIR
-1558 AEVNVDRDSGMA
+1558 ATVNVDQGTGMA
-1570 NINILK
+1570 NIAIMK

>member
-1 MDDSRFIQGAQNSE
+1 LDDSRFIQGTQRSEQQSRQSTQRISNGFQDITRAAARAGEAAQAVEINRQLDRQAQQAAQRIQELE
-15 RAMTR
+15 RNAQRADQSVDDIVMNDR
-20 LGDAA
+20 LLNEARDAA
-25 TTSAATVQQATNRQ
+25 RGIDEIRAGARQ
-39 AASYTQLARDVERNE
+39 AAGALNDIELGNRLREDL
-54 QAMIT
+54 QA
-59 ARNRAGTAREAA
+59 AQGDLDDL
-71 ATAERRYQQIQQDSS
+71 Y
-86 STAEQVATAERQAEQ
+86 RQA
-101 ARSNA
+101 
-106 IRSIDR
+106 
-112 AQAAIDTYTV
+112 
-122 SQRQATTAAER
+122 
-133 MAQSTQQADQ
+133 
-143 EVRQLGNNSDEAA
+143 
-156 RSVSRIGDAAG
+156 GD
-167 SAVSGMARVGGA
+167 GGA
-179 ISSSAGHN
+179 GAGDQAGGNFLSGFTDTIGNLASS
-187 TAGSFLAGF
+187 
-196 SDRLGDLAGKT
+196 T
-207 GPIAGSLLGVAVL
+207 GPIAGSLLGVAVI
-220 GLAAGAALAAAIQ
+220 GLTAGAALAAAIQ
-233 DGMQQEMDQ
+233 EGMQQEQNQ

-250 VTEGQAR
+250 VTEAQAR

-320 VAKAAGQAIK
+320 VAKAAGQAMK

-522 AADGLKAALAQAFG
+522 ASDGMKAALAQAFG
-536 PYIKDFADGISNN
+536 PYIKDFADNISNN
-549 RAGVIQFFIDVGN
+549 RAGVIEFFIDVGN
-562 AGFEMAKSIAGWA
+562 GAFEGAKAVLGFVADGMRGLAEFAGAGADMSVSI
-575 ADALRSLGSIGEGAA
+575 LRSLADMVGGLDTLSTVISLVIPGFD
-590 SMAAGVLRAIAPMA
+590 AGV
-604 GAMDFFNNP
+604 G
-613 LGLPGIESNEDKF
+613 GLSDKL
-626 NDMADAAESAGGKV
+626 NGMADAAEKTG
-640 KETMGGIAQ
+640 EGIKNGLNQGA
-649 SIDDNVIPGLD
+649 DFVDNTLVPSLD
-660 KAQERFNQVA
+660 KAQERFNEFA

-678 FNDES
+678 FNDQS

-706 WTGSIDRNNQAQ
+706 WTGAIDRNNQAQ
-718 VQMENGLKGMSDQFV
+718 VQMENGLKGMSDQFI
-733 NQIKT
+733 NQIRT
-738 GMEAGN
+738 GLEAGN

-750 GQYNENRDALI
+750 GQYHENRDALI
-761 GQLMATGMSNQAAV
+761 QQLRATGMSNQAAV
-775 DYLNVLGLT
+775 EYLDVLGLT
-784 PEFVDTKIL
+784 PNFVATEIR
-793 QSGMPEAKYELDVLK
+793 QPGMPEAKYELDVLK
-808 GKIEA
+808 DKVIDV
-813 TPDSKII
+813 PDSKTIK
-820 TTEALTDE
+820 TSALTQD
-828 SMAHLESLGIKTREL
+828 AIDSLKLLGLKVETL
-843 PDGEVEVYAETKEAT
+843 PDGTVNVTAETADAEA
-858 RALEDWLMRNGHR
+858 RMQEWLNR
-871 EVVVQMQLQR
+871 QR
-881 IADVNST
+881 ILRI
-888 APAWSAQ
+888 SAVVTE
-895 RAQDYFGVT
+895 RRVAAGVDPQFIGPT
-904 QADGAVRE
+904 LAEAQADGSVRTR
-912 FANGGIDKLPDQAVI
+912 ADGMIDTAHI
-927 QKGQGKGLVNWAEAE
+927 QQGSGQGIYTKSPLGPVQYAEGE
-942 TGWEAY
+942 TQWEAY
-948 IPGAESKRG
+948 IPGAPSKRR
-957 RSLAILRD
+957 RSEAILQD
-965 VARRFGFGLIKAEA
+965 VARRFGFGLIKP
-979 LKVFKGDPASLT
+979 D
-991 AESDPTGWRA
+991 
-1001 LLGGDYSNRLR
+1001 
-1012 QFGIEEDNPLFS
+1012 
-1024 SALGVRNAIADGNYD
+1024 AI
-1039 GSLSK
+1039 
-1044 FGVEEDNPLIQALLD
+1044 
-1059 ANRGLGLMKMADGG
+1059 KMADGG
-1073 VVESLEGI
+1073 VVESFTGI
-1081 AARKFPA
+1081 ASQHAPG
-1088 LLQNGHAFSSY
+1088 LQLTSSY
-1099 RSDGS
+1099 RD
-1104 TSYHNSGQAADF
+1104 TNDYHGQGKAVDY

-1127 AMANYMADH
+1127 AWANYLADN
-1136 YQKQLAEL
+1136 YQSQLAEL
-1144 IYIDPRFGRCIKD
+1144 IYSDPRFTRNIKD
-1157 GEFVPDS
+1157 GKIVDPS
-1164 FYAGAGDHTNHVHV
+1164 FYGAATMQQHENHVH
-1178 AAKQPLGEPAGIA
+1178 AASKEPLGAPSGAGKD
-1191 QAAEG
+1191 AA

-1322 AASNARGNGQMTM
+1322 AASNARGNGSQMTV

-1340 GVALATDGQRVFVTN
+1340 GAALATDGQRVFVTN
-1355 WPGTSSSS
+1355 WPGSSSSS

-1377 GTSNAAGKDPN
+1377 GTSDAAGKDPN

-1415 ADLIRFAEK
+1415 ADLVRFAEK

-1463 GLSGFGGYVGEKPG
+1463 GLTGFGGYVGEKPG

-1527 QLEKGFENATKEIQP
+1527 QLEKGFGQFTDEIAP
-1542 VLEQILLA
+1542 LLEGILEA
-1550 IKNREPIR
+1550 VKNKEPIT
-1558 AEVNVDRDSGMA
+1558 ATVNVDQGTGMA
-1570 NINILK
+1570 NIAIMK
-1576 GGI
+1576 GRV

>member
-1 MDDSRFIQGAQNSE
+1 MLDVGELVARLTLDDSRFIQGTQRSEQQSRQSTQRISNGFQDITRAAARAGEAAQAVEINRQLDRQAQQAAQRIQELE
-15 RAMTR
+15 RNAQRADQSVDDIVMNDR
-20 LGDAA
+20 LLNEARDAA
-25 TTSAATVQQATNRQ
+25 RGIDEIRAGARQ
-39 AASYTQLARDVERNE
+39 AAGALNDIELGNRLREDL
-54 QAMIT
+54 QA
-59 ARNRAGTAREAA
+59 AQGDLDDL
-71 ATAERRYQQIQQDSS
+71 Y
-86 STAEQVATAERQAEQ
+86 RQA
-101 ARSNA
+101 
-106 IRSIDR
+106 
-112 AQAAIDTYTV
+112 
-122 SQRQATTAAER
+122 
-133 MAQSTQQADQ
+133 
-143 EVRQLGNNSDEAA
+143 
-156 RSVSRIGDAAG
+156 GD
-167 SAVSGMARVGGA
+167 GGA
-179 ISSSAGHN
+179 GAGDQAGGNFLSGFTDTIGNLASS
-187 TAGSFLAGF
+187 
-196 SDRLGDLAGKT
+196 T
-207 GPIAGSLLGVAVL
+207 GPIAGSLLGVAVI
-220 GLAAGAALAAAIQ
+220 GLTAGAALAAAIKE
-233 DGMQQEMDQ
+233 GMEQEKTQ
-242 DLFQAQTG
+242 DLFQARTG

-271 GESVEGNLSTAKAAL
+271 GESVEGNLDTAKFAL
-286 ASGLLDPAATQ
+286 RNGLLDPAATQ

-309 VATIIGDEIPA
+309 VSMIMEEEIPA
-320 VAKAAGQAIK
+320 VARAAGQALK
-330 TGFAVDAQDAFDLIV
+330 TGFAVDAQDAFDLFT
-345 KGSQMGLNVSEDWL
+345 KATQLGLNNSEDFL
-359 DTINEYG
+359 DTVVEYG
-366 TQFRKLGLSG
+366 TQFRKLGLTG
-376 ADGIGLMS
+376 ADSIGLMS
-384 QALKAGARDTDLAA
+384 QAVKAGARDTDTAA

-412 KSSAEG
+412 ELSAKAFADLAYEQDGVALSQQDLISNNAKMAEG
-418 YAAIGE
+418 FGTLGF
-424 NAEEMTAKIAKGG
+424 NAEEMGKKIAGGG
-437 EDAREGLGIVL
+437 EGAREALGQVL
-448 QGLRN
+448 DKLRGVGD
-453 IEDPA
+453 EQ
-458 ERATAAVALFGTQSE
+458 ERAAIATALFGTKAE
-473 DLGEALYAMDL
+473 DLGEALFAMDL
-484 STATAA
+484 DTAIQSM
-490 LNDYEGAAWR
+490 NDYEGAAWR

-505 GDNAGTSVQG
+505 GGNASTSVEG
-515 AMNSISV
+515 AMRSIEL
-522 AADGLKAALAQAFG
+522 AGDGMKAALAQAFG
-536 PYIKDFADGISNN
+536 PYIKEFADNISNN

-562 AGFEMAKSIAGWA
+562 GAFEGAKAVLGFVADGMRGLAEFAGAGADMSVSI
-575 ADALRSLGSIGEGAA
+575 LRSLADMVGGLDKLSFVIGLVIPGFD
-590 SMAAGVLRAIAPMA
+590 AGV
-604 GAMDFFNNP
+604 G
-613 LGLPGIESNEDKF
+613 GLSDKL
-626 NDMADAAESAGGKV
+626 NGMADAAEKTG
-640 KETMGGIAQ
+640 EGIKNGLNQGADFVDNTLVPAVDQAQ
-649 SIDDNVIPGLD
+649 N
-660 KAQERFNQVA
+660 RFNEFA

-696 ADGASIKIEN
+696 ADGAAIKIEN
-706 WTGSIDRNNQAQ
+706 WTGSIDRNNEAQ
-718 VQMENGLKGMSDQFV
+718 VKMDDGLRGMADALS
-733 NQIKT
+733 NQIRT

-750 GQYNENRDALI
+750 GQYNENYDALL
-761 GQLMATGMSNQAAV
+761 GQVMATGMSNQAAV
-775 DYLNVLGLT
+775 DYLATLGLT
-784 PEFVDTKIL
+784 PEFARTTIE
-793 QSGMPEAKYELDVLK
+793 QPGMPEAKYELDVLK

-904 QADGAVRE
+904 QADGSVRSR
-912 FANGGIDKLPDQAVI
+912 ADGMIDTAHI
-927 QKGQGKGLVNWAEAE
+927 QQGSGQGIYTKSPLGPVQYAEGE
-942 TGWEAY
+942 TQWEAY
-948 IPGAESKRG
+948 IPGAPSKRK
-957 RSLAILRD
+957 RSEAILQD
-965 VARRFGFGLIKAEA
+965 VARRFGFGL
-979 LKVFKGDPASLT
+979 
-991 AESDPTGWRA
+991 
-1001 LLGGDYSNRLR
+1001 
-1012 QFGIEEDNPLFS
+1012 
-1024 SALGVRNAIADGNYD
+1024 VRPDAI
-1039 GSLSK
+1039 
-1044 FGVEEDNPLIQALLD
+1044 
-1059 ANRGLGLMKMADGG
+1059 KMADGG
-1073 VVESLEGI
+1073 VVESFTGI
-1081 AARKFPA
+1081 ASQHAPG
-1088 LLQNGHAFSSY
+1088 LQLTSSY
-1099 RSDGS
+1099 RD
-1104 TSYHNSGQAADF
+1104 TNDYHGQGKAVDY

-1127 AMANYMADH
+1127 AWANYLADN
-1136 YQKQLAEL
+1136 YQSQLAEL
-1144 IYIDPRFGRCIKD
+1144 IYSDPRFTRNIKD
-1157 GEFVPDS
+1157 GKIVDPS
-1164 FYAGAGDHTNHVHV
+1164 FYGAATMQQHENHVH
-1178 AAKQPLGEPAGIA
+1178 AASKEPLGAPSGAGKD
-1191 QAAEG
+1191 AA

-1322 AASNARGNGQMTM
+1322 AASNARGNGQMTV

-1340 GVALATDGQRVFVTN
+1340 GAALATDGQRVFVTN

-1377 GTSNAAGKDPN
+1377 GTSDAAGKDPN

-1463 GLSGFGGYVGEKPG
+1463 GLTGFGGYVGEKPG

-1522 ANSSS
+1522 SNSSS

>member
-1 MDDSRFIQGAQNSE
+1 MDVGELVARLTLDDSRFIQGTQRSEQQSRQSTQRISTGFQDITRAAARAGEAAQAVEINRQLDRQAQQAAQRIQELE
-15 RAMTR
+15 RNAQRADQSVDDIVMNDR
-20 LGDAA
+20 LLNEARDAA
-25 TTSAATVQQATNRQ
+25 RGIDEIRAGARQ
-39 AASYTQLARDVERNE
+39 AAGALNDIELGNRLREDL
-54 QAMIT
+54 QA
-59 ARNRAGTAREAA
+59 AQGDLDDL
-71 ATAERRYQQIQQDSS
+71 Y
-86 STAEQVATAERQAEQ
+86 RQA
-101 ARSNA
+101 
-106 IRSIDR
+106 
-112 AQAAIDTYTV
+112 
-122 SQRQATTAAER
+122 
-133 MAQSTQQADQ
+133 
-143 EVRQLGNNSDEAA
+143 
-156 RSVSRIGDAAG
+156 GD
-167 SAVSGMARVGGA
+167 GGA
-179 ISSSAGHN
+179 GAGDQAGGNFLSGFTDTIGNLASS
-187 TAGSFLAGF
+187 
-196 SDRLGDLAGKT
+196 T
-207 GPIAGSLLGVAVL
+207 GPIAGSLLGVAVI
-220 GLAAGAALAAAIQ
+220 GLTAGAALAAAIKE
-233 DGMQQEMDQ
+233 GMEQEKTQ
-242 DLFQAQTG
+242 DLFQARTG

-271 GESVEGNLSTAKAAL
+271 GESVEGNLDTAKFAL
-286 ASGLLDPAATQ
+286 RNGLLDPAATQ

-309 VATIIGDEIPA
+309 VATIMEEEIPA
-320 VAKAAGQAIK
+320 VAKAAGQALK
-330 TGFAVDAQDAFDLIV
+330 TGFAVDAQDAFDLFT
-345 KGSQMGLNVSEDWL
+345 KATQLGLNNSEDFL
-359 DTINEYG
+359 DTVNEYG
-366 TQFRKLGLSG
+366 TQFRKLGLTG
-376 ADGIGLMS
+376 AESIGLMS
-384 QALKAGARDTDLAA
+384 QAVKAGARDTDLAA

-412 KSSAEG
+412 ELSAKAFADLAYEQDGVALSQQDLIANNEKMSEG
-418 YAAIGE
+418 FGALGF
-424 NAEEMTAKIAKGG
+424 NAEDMGKKIAGGG
-437 EDAREGLGIVL
+437 EGAREALGQVL
-448 QGLRN
+448 DKLRGVTD
-453 IEDPA
+453 EQ
-458 ERATAAVALFGTQSE
+458 ERATLATALFGTQAE
-473 DLGEALYAMDL
+473 DLGDALYAMDL
-484 STATAA
+484 DTAIQSM
-490 LNDYEGAAWR
+490 NDYEGAAWR

-505 GDNAGTSVQG
+505 GGNASTSVEG
-515 AMNSISV
+515 AMRSIEL
-522 AADGLKAALAQAFG
+522 AGDGMKAALAQAFG
-536 PYIKDFADGISNN
+536 PYIKDFADNISNN
-549 RAGVIQFFIDVGN
+549 RAGVIQFFIDIGNTVFEAGKSVLGFVEGGLRGLAEFAVSASETGASFLDMGANILSVGE
-562 AGFEMAKSIAGWA
+562 AIPVFGDLLGLATGGA
-575 ADALRSLGSIGEGAA
+575 ADKMRDMADKTRTGGEGISNMLEGAA
-590 SMAAGVLRAIAPMA
+590 DGIHDTLIPA
-604 GAMDFFNNP
+604 
-613 LGLPGIESNEDKF
+613 LGQ
-626 NDMADAAESAGGKV
+626 
-640 KETMGGIAQ
+640 AQ
-649 SIDDNVIPGLD
+649 D
-660 KAQERFNQVA
+660 RFNEFA

-696 ADGASIKIEN
+696 ADGAAIKIEN
-706 WTGSIDRNNQAQ
+706 WTGSIDRNNEAQ

-750 GQYNENRDALI
+750 GQYNENRNALI
-761 GQLMATGMSNQAAV
+761 EQLMATGMSNKAAV

-808 GKIEA
+808 DKVIDV
-813 TPDSKII
+813 PDSKTIH
-820 TTEALTDE
+820 TQALTQD
-828 SMAHLESLGIKTREL
+828 SMDQLKALGLKVETL
-843 PDGEVEVYAETKEAT
+843 PDGTVNVTAETADAEA
-858 RALEDWLMRNGHR
+858 RMQEWLSRQRTLRISAVITERRVAAGVDPTFIGPSLADNG
-871 EVVVQMQLQR
+871 L
-881 IADVNST
+881 
-888 APAWSAQ
+888 
-895 RAQDYFGVT
+895 
-904 QADGAVRE
+904 ADGAIRTR
-912 FANGGIDKLPDQAVI
+912 ADGMIDTAHI
-927 QKGQGKGLVNWAEAE
+927 QQGSGQGIYTKSPLGPVQYAEGE
-942 TGWEAY
+942 TQWEAY
-948 IPGAESKRG
+948 IPGAPSKRK
-957 RSLAILRD
+957 RSEAILQD
-965 VARRFGFGLIKAEA
+965 VARRFGFGLIKP
-979 LKVFKGDPASLT
+979 D
-991 AESDPTGWRA
+991 
-1001 LLGGDYSNRLR
+1001 
-1012 QFGIEEDNPLFS
+1012 
-1024 SALGVRNAIADGNYD
+1024 AI
-1039 GSLSK
+1039 
-1044 FGVEEDNPLIQALLD
+1044 
-1059 ANRGLGLMKMADGG
+1059 KMANGG
-1073 VVESLEGI
+1073 VVESFTGI
-1081 AARKFPA
+1081 ASQHAPG
-1088 LLQNGHAFSSY
+1088 LQLTSSY
-1099 RSDGS
+1099 RD
-1104 TSYHNSGQAADF
+1104 TNDYHGQGKAVDY

-1127 AMANYMADH
+1127 AWANYLADN
-1136 YQKQLAEL
+1136 YQSQLAEL
-1144 IYIDPRFGRCIKD
+1144 IYSDPRFTRNIKD
-1157 GEFVPDS
+1157 GKIVDPS
-1164 FYAGAGDHTNHVHV
+1164 FYGAATMQQHENHVH
-1178 AAKQPLGEPAGIA
+1178 AASKEPLGAPSGAGKD
-1191 QAAEG
+1191 AA

-1242 LDHGMDGDNAGIM
+1242 LDYGMDGDNAGIM

-1322 AASNARGNGQMTM
+1322 AASNARGNGSQMTV

-1340 GVALATDGQRVFVTN
+1340 GAALATDGQRVFVTN

-1363 YSAPESAPSSAPAG
+1363 YSAPEPAPATAPAG
-1377 GTSNAAGKDPN
+1377 GTSDAAGKDPN

-1463 GLSGFGGYVGEKPG
+1463 GLTGFGGYVGEKPG

>member
-1 MDDSRFIQGAQNSE
+1 MSLDVGELVARLTLDDSRFIQGTQRSEQQSRQSTQRISNGFQDITRAAARAGEAAQAVEINRQLDRQAQQAAQRIQELE
-15 RAMTR
+15 RNAQRADQSVDDIVMNDR
-20 LGDAA
+20 LLNEARDAA
-25 TTSAATVQQATNRQ
+25 RGIDEIRAGARQ
-39 AASYTQLARDVERNE
+39 AAGALNDIELGNRLREDL
-54 QAMIT
+54 QA
-59 ARNRAGTAREAA
+59 AQGDLDDL
-71 ATAERRYQQIQQDSS
+71 Y
-86 STAEQVATAERQAEQ
+86 RQA
-101 ARSNA
+101 
-106 IRSIDR
+106 
-112 AQAAIDTYTV
+112 
-122 SQRQATTAAER
+122 
-133 MAQSTQQADQ
+133 
-143 EVRQLGNNSDEAA
+143 
-156 RSVSRIGDAAG
+156 GD
-167 SAVSGMARVGGA
+167 GGA
-179 ISSSAGHN
+179 GAGDQAGGNFLSGFTDTIGNLASS
-187 TAGSFLAGF
+187 
-196 SDRLGDLAGKT
+196 T
-207 GPIAGSLLGVAVL
+207 GPIAGSLLGVAVI
-220 GLAAGAALAAAIQ
+220 GLTAGAALAAAIKE
-233 DGMQQEMDQ
+233 GMEQEKTQ
-242 DLFQAQTG
+242 DLFQARTG

-271 GESVEGNLSTAKAAL
+271 GESVEGNLDTAKFAL
-286 ASGLLDPAATQ
+286 RNGLLDPAATQ

-309 VATIIGDEIPA
+309 VATIMEEEIPA
-320 VAKAAGQAIK
+320 VAKAAGQALK
-330 TGFAVDAQDAFDLIV
+330 TGFAVDAQDAFDLFT
-345 KGSQMGLNVSEDWL
+345 KATQLGLNNSEDFL
-359 DTINEYG
+359 DTVNEYG
-366 TQFRKLGLSG
+366 TQFRKLGLTG
-376 ADGIGLMS
+376 AESIGLMS
-384 QALKAGARDTDLAA
+384 QAVKAGARDTDLAA

-412 KSSAEG
+412 ELSAKAFADLAYEQDGVALSQQDLIANNEKMSEG
-418 YAAIGE
+418 FGALGF
-424 NAEEMTAKIAKGG
+424 NAEDMGKKIAGGG
-437 EDAREGLGIVL
+437 EGAREALGQVL
-448 QGLRN
+448 DKLRGVTD
-453 IEDPA
+453 EQ
-458 ERATAAVALFGTQSE
+458 ERATLATALFGTQAE
-473 DLGEALYAMDL
+473 DLGDALYAMDL
-484 STATAA
+484 DTAIQSM
-490 LNDYEGAAWR
+490 NDYEGAAWR

-505 GDNAGTSVQG
+505 GGNASTSVEG
-515 AMNSISV
+515 AMRSIEL
-522 AADGLKAALAQAFG
+522 AGDGMKAALAQAFG
-536 PYIKDFADGISNN
+536 PYIKDFADNISNN
-549 RAGVIQFFIDVGN
+549 RAGVIQFFIDIGNTVFEAGKSVLGFVEGGLRGLAEFAVSASETGASFLDMGANILSVGE
-562 AGFEMAKSIAGWA
+562 AIPVFGDLLGLATGGA
-575 ADALRSLGSIGEGAA
+575 ADKMRDMADKTRTGGEGISNMLEGAA
-590 SMAAGVLRAIAPMA
+590 DGIHDTLIPA
-604 GAMDFFNNP
+604 
-613 LGLPGIESNEDKF
+613 LGQ
-626 NDMADAAESAGGKV
+626 
-640 KETMGGIAQ
+640 AQ
-649 SIDDNVIPGLD
+649 D
-660 KAQERFNQVA
+660 RFNEFA

-696 ADGASIKIEN
+696 ADGAAIKIEN
-706 WTGSIDRNNQAQ
+706 WTGSIDRNNEAQ

-750 GQYNENRDALI
+750 GQYNENRNALI
-761 GQLMATGMSNQAAV
+761 EQLMATGMSNKAAV

-808 GKIEA
+808 DKVIDV
-813 TPDSKII
+813 PDSKTIH
-820 TTEALTDE
+820 TQALTQD
-828 SMAHLESLGIKTREL
+828 SMDQLKALGLKVETL
-843 PDGEVEVYAETKEAT
+843 PDGTVNVTAETADAEA
-858 RALEDWLMRNGHR
+858 RMQEWLSRQRTLRISAVITERRVAAGVDPTFIGPSLADNG
-871 EVVVQMQLQR
+871 L
-881 IADVNST
+881 
-888 APAWSAQ
+888 
-895 RAQDYFGVT
+895 
-904 QADGAVRE
+904 ADGAIRTR
-912 FANGGIDKLPDQAVI
+912 ADGMIDTAHI
-927 QKGQGKGLVNWAEAE
+927 QQGSGQGIYTKSPLGPVQYAEGE
-942 TGWEAY
+942 TQWEAY
-948 IPGAESKRG
+948 IPGAPSKRK
-957 RSLAILRD
+957 RSEAILQD
-965 VARRFGFGLIKAEA
+965 VARRFGFGLIKP
-979 LKVFKGDPASLT
+979 D
-991 AESDPTGWRA
+991 
-1001 LLGGDYSNRLR
+1001 
-1012 QFGIEEDNPLFS
+1012 
-1024 SALGVRNAIADGNYD
+1024 AI
-1039 GSLSK
+1039 
-1044 FGVEEDNPLIQALLD
+1044 
-1059 ANRGLGLMKMADGG
+1059 KMANGG
-1073 VVESLEGI
+1073 VVESFTGI
-1081 AARKFPA
+1081 ASQHAPG
-1088 LLQNGHAFSSY
+1088 LQLTSSY
-1099 RSDGS
+1099 RD
-1104 TSYHNSGQAADF
+1104 TNDYHGQGKAVDY

-1127 AMANYMADH
+1127 AWANYLADN
-1136 YQKQLAEL
+1136 YQSQLAEL
-1144 IYIDPRFGRCIKD
+1144 IYSDPRFTRNIKD
-1157 GEFVPDS
+1157 GKIVDPS
-1164 FYAGAGDHTNHVHV
+1164 FYGAATMQQHENHVH
-1178 AAKQPLGEPAGIA
+1178 AASKEPLGAPSGAGKD
-1191 QAAEG
+1191 AA

-1242 LDHGMDGDNAGIM
+1242 LDYGMDGDNAGIM

-1322 AASNARGNGQMTM
+1322 AASNARGNGSQMTV

-1340 GVALATDGQRVFVTN
+1340 GAALATDGQRVFVTN

-1363 YSAPESAPSSAPAG
+1363 YSAPEPAPATAPAG
-1377 GTSNAAGKDPN
+1377 GTSDAAGKDPN

-1463 GLSGFGGYVGEKPG
+1463 GLTGFGGYVGEKPG

>member
-1 MDDSRFIQGAQNSE
+1 MSLDVGELVARLTLDDSRFIQGTQRSEQQSRQSTQRISNGFQDITRAAARAGEAAQAVEINRQLDRQAQQAAQRIQELE
-15 RAMTR
+15 RNAQRADQSVDDIVMNDR
-20 LGDAA
+20 LLNEARDAA
-25 TTSAATVQQATNRQ
+25 RGIDEIRAGARQ
-39 AASYTQLARDVERNE
+39 AAGALNDIELGNRLREDL
-54 QAMIT
+54 QA
-59 ARNRAGTAREAA
+59 AQGDLDDL
-71 ATAERRYQQIQQDSS
+71 Y
-86 STAEQVATAERQAEQ
+86 RQA
-101 ARSNA
+101 
-106 IRSIDR
+106 
-112 AQAAIDTYTV
+112 
-122 SQRQATTAAER
+122 
-133 MAQSTQQADQ
+133 
-143 EVRQLGNNSDEAA
+143 
-156 RSVSRIGDAAG
+156 GD
-167 SAVSGMARVGGA
+167 GGA
-179 ISSSAGHN
+179 GAGDQAGGNFLSGFTDTIGNLASS
-187 TAGSFLAGF
+187 
-196 SDRLGDLAGKT
+196 T
-207 GPIAGSLLGVAVL
+207 GPIAGSLLGVAVI
-220 GLAAGAALAAAIQ
+220 GLTAGAALAAAIQ
-233 DGMQQEMDQ
+233 EGMQQEQNQ

-250 VTEGQAR
+250 VTEAQAR

-448 QGLRN
+448 EGLRN

-536 PYIKDFADGISNN
+536 PYIKDFAEGISNN

-590 SMAAGVLRAIAPMA
+590 NMAAGALRAIAPLA

-696 ADGASIKIEN
+696 ADGAAIKIEN
-706 WTGSIDRNNQAQ
+706 WTGSIDRNNEAQ
-718 VQMENGLKGMSDQFV
+718 VQMENGLKGMAEKLQT
-733 NQIKT
+733 QIKT

-750 GQYNENRDALI
+750 GQYNENYDALL
-761 GQLMATGMSNQAAV
+761 GQVMATGMSNEAAV
-775 DYLNVLGLT
+775 AYLATLGLT
-784 PEFVDTKIL
+784 PEFVDTTIR
-793 QSGMPEAKYELDVLK
+793 QPGMPEAKYELDVLK

-895 RAQDYFGVT
+895 RAQDYFGAT
-904 QADGAVRE
+904 QADGSVRSR
-912 FANGGIDKLPDQAVI
+912 ADGMIDTAHI
-927 QKGQGKGLVNWAEAE
+927 QQGSGQGIYTRSPLGPVQYAEGE
-942 TGWEAY
+942 TQWEAY
-948 IPGAESKRG
+948 IPGAPSKRG

-965 VARRFGFGLIKAEA
+965 VARRFGFGLIKP
-979 LKVFKGDPASLT
+979 D
-991 AESDPTGWRA
+991 
-1001 LLGGDYSNRLR
+1001 
-1012 QFGIEEDNPLFS
+1012 
-1024 SALGVRNAIADGNYD
+1024 AI
-1039 GSLSK
+1039 
-1044 FGVEEDNPLIQALLD
+1044 
-1059 ANRGLGLMKMADGG
+1059 KMANGG
-1073 VVESLEGI
+1073 VVESFTGI
-1081 AARKFPA
+1081 AS
-1088 LLQNGHAFSSY
+1088 QHAPGLTLTSSY
-1099 RSDGS
+1099 RD
-1104 TSYHNSGQAADF
+1104 TNDYHGQGKAVDY

-1127 AMANYMADH
+1127 AWANYLADN
-1136 YQKQLAEL
+1136 YQSQLAEL
-1144 IYIDPRFGRCIKD
+1144 IYSDPRFTRNIKD
-1157 GEFVPDS
+1157 GKIVDPS
-1164 FYAGAGDHTNHVHV
+1164 FYGAATMQQHENHVH
-1178 AAKQPLGEPAGIA
+1178 AASKEPLGAPTGAGKD
-1191 QAAEG
+1191 AA

-1242 LDHGMDGDNAGIM
+1242 LDYGMDGDNAGIM

-1322 AASNARGNGQMTM
+1322 AASNARGNGQMAVA
-1335 GTTDS
+1335 TTDS
-1340 GVALATDGQRVFVTN
+1340 GAALATDGQRVFVTN
-1355 WPGTSSSS
+1355 WPGSSSSS

-1377 GTSNAAGKDPN
+1377 GTSDAAGKDPN

-1463 GLSGFGGYVGEKPG
+1463 GLTGFGGYVGEKPG

-1522 ANSSS
+1522 SNSSS

>member
-1 MDDSRFIQGAQNSE
+1 MLDVGELVARLTLDDSRFIQGTQRSEQQSRQSTQRISNGFQDITRAAARAGEAAQAVEINRQLDRQAQQAAQRIQELE
-15 RAMTR
+15 RNAQRADQSVDDIVMNDR
-20 LGDAA
+20 LLNEARDAA
-25 TTSAATVQQATNRQ
+25 RGIDEIRAGARQ
-39 AASYTQLARDVERNE
+39 AAGALNDIELGNRLREDL
-54 QAMIT
+54 QA
-59 ARNRAGTAREAA
+59 AQGDLDDL
-71 ATAERRYQQIQQDSS
+71 Y
-86 STAEQVATAERQAEQ
+86 RQA
-101 ARSNA
+101 
-106 IRSIDR
+106 
-112 AQAAIDTYTV
+112 
-122 SQRQATTAAER
+122 
-133 MAQSTQQADQ
+133 
-143 EVRQLGNNSDEAA
+143 
-156 RSVSRIGDAAG
+156 GD
-167 SAVSGMARVGGA
+167 GGA
-179 ISSSAGHN
+179 GAGDQAGGNFLSGFTDTIGNLASS
-187 TAGSFLAGF
+187 
-196 SDRLGDLAGKT
+196 T
-207 GPIAGSLLGVAVL
+207 GPIAGSLLGVAVI
-220 GLAAGAALAAAIQ
+220 GLTAGAALAAAIQ
-233 DGMQQEMDQ
+233 EGMQQEQNQ

-250 VTEGQAR
+250 VTEAQAR

-271 GESVEGNLSTAKAAL
+271 GESVEGNLATAKAAL

-418 YAAIGE
+418 YAAIGQ

-448 QGLRN
+448 EGLRN

-522 AADGLKAALAQAFG
+522 ASDGMKAALAQAFG
-536 PYIKDFADGISNN
+536 PYIKDFADNISNN
-549 RAGVIQFFIDVGN
+549 RAGVIQFFIDIGNTVFEAGKSVLGFVEGGLRGLAEFAVSASETGASFLDMGANILSVGE
-562 AGFEMAKSIAGWA
+562 AIPVFGDLLGLATGGA
-575 ADALRSLGSIGEGAA
+575 ADKMRDMADKTRAGGEGISNMLEGAA
-590 SMAAGVLRAIAPMA
+590 DGIHDTLIPA
-604 GAMDFFNNP
+604 
-613 LGLPGIESNEDKF
+613 LGQ
-626 NDMADAAESAGGKV
+626 
-640 KETMGGIAQ
+640 AQ
-649 SIDDNVIPGLD
+649 D
-660 KAQERFNQVA
+660 RFNEFA

-691 DIGVG
+691 DIAIG

-706 WTGSIDRNNQAQ
+706 WTGAIDRNNQAQ
-718 VQMENGLKGMSDQFV
+718 VKMDDGLRGIGDALR
-733 NQIKT
+733 NQVRT
-738 GMEAGN
+738 GLEAGN

-750 GQYNENRDALI
+750 GQYKENYDALL
-761 GQLMATGMSNQAAV
+761 GQVMATGMGNQAAIE
-775 DYLNVLGLT
+775 YLDTLGLT
-784 PEFVDTKIL
+784 PEFVETAIRTP
-793 QSGMPEAKYELDVLK
+793 GMPEAKYELDVLK
-808 GKIEA
+808 DKVIDV
-813 TPDSKII
+813 PDSKTIH
-820 TTEALTDE
+820 TQALTQD
-828 SMAHLESLGIKTREL
+828 SMDQLKALGLKVETL
-843 PDGEVEVYAETKEAT
+843 PDGTVNVTAETADAEA
-858 RALEDWLMRNGHR
+858 RMQEWLSRQRTLRISAVITERRVAAGVDPTFIGPSLADNG
-871 EVVVQMQLQR
+871 L
-881 IADVNST
+881 
-888 APAWSAQ
+888 
-895 RAQDYFGVT
+895 
-904 QADGAVRE
+904 ADGAIRTR
-912 FANGGIDKLPDQAVI
+912 ADGMIDTAHI
-927 QKGQGKGLVNWAEAE
+927 QQGSGQGIYTKSPLGPVQYAEGE
-942 TGWEAY
+942 TQWEAY
-948 IPGAESKRG
+948 IPGAPSKRK
-957 RSLAILRD
+957 RSEAILQD
-965 VARRFGFGLIKAEA
+965 VARRFGFGLIKP
-979 LKVFKGDPASLT
+979 D
-991 AESDPTGWRA
+991 
-1001 LLGGDYSNRLR
+1001 
-1012 QFGIEEDNPLFS
+1012 
-1024 SALGVRNAIADGNYD
+1024 AI
-1039 GSLSK
+1039 
-1044 FGVEEDNPLIQALLD
+1044 
-1059 ANRGLGLMKMADGG
+1059 KMADGG
-1073 VVESLEGI
+1073 VVESFTGI
-1081 AARKFPA
+1081 ASQHAPG
-1088 LLQNGHAFSSY
+1088 LQLTSSY
-1099 RSDGS
+1099 RD
-1104 TSYHNSGQAADF
+1104 TNDYHGQGKAVDY

-1127 AMANYMADH
+1127 AWANYLADN
-1136 YQKQLAEL
+1136 YQSQLAEL
-1144 IYIDPRFGRCIKD
+1144 IYSDPRFTRNIKD
-1157 GEFVPDS
+1157 GKIVDPS
-1164 FYAGAGDHTNHVHV
+1164 FYGAATMQQHENHVH
-1178 AAKQPLGEPAGIA
+1178 AASKEPLGAPSGAGKD
-1191 QAAEG
+1191 AA
-1196 PAAPDTRTEREKIA
+1196 PAAPDSRTEREKIA

-1322 AASNARGNGQMTM
+1322 AASNARGNGSQMTV

-1340 GVALATDGQRVFVTN
+1340 GAALATDGQRVFVTN
-1355 WPGTSSSS
+1355 WPGSSSSS

-1377 GTSNAAGKDPN
+1377 GTSDAAGKDPN

-1463 GLSGFGGYVGEKPG
+1463 GLTGFGGYVGEKPG
-1477 LKVPTTANGRRAAAY
+1477 LKVPTTANGRRAAMSSAL
-1492 NAAAFGVGAAFALAS
+1492 AFGVGGAFALAS
-1507 GFDADGKFT
+1507 GFDADGNFT

-1522 ANSSS
+1522 SNSSS

-1542 VLEQILLA
+1542 VLEAILLA